1 MTEPNEHIR
10 KLASAL
16 KELKELDRHNSYHL
30 AGYESSAIQVP
41 LFMVGGVRDID
52 ARFSFYQDYKGLEFE
67 IRVNFKSIGEGNHLI
82 FRRNLYNKQG
92 INEDDILQFSTEVYE
107 IIPKL
112 KLDVDGELR
121 VPSLIKISI
130 SEALHEV
137 FSSIEC
143 ESVKVPIVDNCPVC
157 FEKTKTKTDCKHPLC
172 YKCWPK
178 LTPYTCPICR
188 APLCPSDSD
197 DE

>member
-1 MTEPNEHIR
+1 MNDEHIR
-10 KLASAL
+10 KLAFAL
-16 KELKELDRHNSYHL
+16 KELKELDRLNSYHL

-41 LFMVGGVRDID
+41 LFMVAGVRDID
-52 ARFSFYQDYKGLEFE
+52 ARIAFYHDYKGLAFE
-67 IRVNFKSIGEGNHLI
+67 IRVNFKSIGESNPMI
-82 FRRNLYNKQG
+82 FRHHIFNRDG
-92 INEDDILQFSTEVYE
+92 INDDDILKFSTEVYE
-107 IIPKL
+107 VIPKL
-112 KLDVDGELR
+112 KLDVDGQLR
-121 VPSLIKISI
+121 VPNLIKISI

-157 FEKTKTKTDCKHPLC
+157 LEKTETKTDCKHPIC

-178 LTPYTCPICR
+178 LKACPICR
-188 APLCPSDSD
+188 AQLSPCDSD